1 MKDQKHRHQMLA
13 AADMTKR
20 CPSPKRPAGR
30 PPAGA
35 VLIDGKWHST
45 EQSIQI
51 AVERLLR
58 HRERDRIKRDA
69 TREMLRRE
77 RPELFAHVRTPA
89 ERPKQ
94 TTLSP
99 ARSDESQS
107 TLRQYQKKD

>member
-1 MKDQKHRHQMLA
+1 MLA
-13 AADMTKR
+13 AAD
-20 CPSPKRPAGR
+20 RPAGR

-45 EQSIQI
+45 QQSIQI
-51 AVERLLR
+51 AVERMLR
-58 HRERDRIKRDA
+58 HRERQRTKREE
-69 TREMLRRE
+69 TREMLHRE
-77 RPELFAHVRTPA
+77 RPELFAHVRAPA

>member
-1 MKDQKHRHQMLA
+1 MPA

-45 EQSIQI
+45 QQSIQI
-51 AVERLLR
+51 AVERMLR
-58 HRERDRIKRDA
+58 HRERQRIKRED
-69 TREMLRRE
+69 TREMLHRE
-77 RPELFAHVRTPA
+77 RPELFAPVRTPA
-89 ERPKQ
+89 EVPKQ

-99 ARSDESQS
+99 ACSDESQS
-107 TLRQYQKKD
+107 TLERYQKKD

>member
-1 MKDQKHRHQMLA
+1 MRT

-58 HRERDRIKRDA
+58 HRERNRIKREE

-77 RPELFAHVRTPA
+77 RPELFAHVPTPA
-89 ERPKQ
+89 ELPKEA
-94 TTLSP
+94 TP

-107 TLRQYQKKD
+107 TLWQYQKKD

>member
-1 MKDQKHRHQMLA
+1 MPA

-20 CPSPKRPAGR
+20 CPLPKRPPGR

-45 EQSIQI
+45 QQSIQI

-58 HRERDRIKRDA
+58 HRERERNRRDA

-77 RPELFAHVRTPA
+77 RPELFVHVRTLA
-89 ERPKQ
+89 DPKQ

-99 ARSDESQS
+99 VRSDKPQS
-107 TLRQYQKKD
+107 TLRQYEKKD

>member
-1 MKDQKHRHQMLA
+1 MPA

-45 EQSIQI
+45 QQSIQI

-58 HRERDRIKRDA
+58 HRERVRNRRDA

-77 RPELFAHVRTPA
+77 RPELFAHAHTPA
-89 ERPKQ
+89 IPKQ
-94 TTLSP
+94 TTP
-99 ARSDESQS
+99 QS
-107 TLRQYQKKD
+107 TLERYQQKD